1 MQTQGYVV
9 GFEYGACPRM
19 DFTDIVEEFDLAFQ
33 FVDAQT
39 RALIWDC
46 EDIAVIERDY
56 VRVALGW
63 LPPDDED
70 GAWHLIAAVGPVDPS
85 RQPPFIM
92 ASFRQI
98 ADQIAERTQEFLPSD
113 SIMRGEAHSPVT
125 PALIDSLFDLLRET
139 AQTPCD
145 TVAPKPSP
153 EPSPDPSHDILIDTH
168 DFTGRDDTMFDR
180 DDDVIDALPILPPAA
195 ALTRWLGQRSKPTKP
210 MRLTIHALALTMML
224 YVPPVGAFMF
234 VYTMLRDIAPLST

>member
-19 DFTDIVEEFDLAFQ
+19 EFTDIVEEFDLAFQ

-46 EDIAVIERDY
+46 DDIAVIERDY

-63 LPPDDED
+63 LPPDED
-70 GAWHLIAAVGPVDPS
+70 DGVWHLIAAVGPVDPR
-85 RQPPFIM
+85 RQPPFIIS
-92 ASFRQI
+92 SFRQI
-98 ADQIAERTQEFLPSD
+98 ADQIAERTQEFLPCD
-113 SIMRGEAHSPVT
+113 SVMRGEAHSPVG
-125 PALIDSLFDLLRET
+125 PELIDSLFDLLRET
-139 AQTPCD
+139 AQAPCD
-145 TVAPKPSP
+145 TAAPAERARAS
-153 EPSPDPSHDILIDTH
+153 DPTDDILVDTY
-168 DFTGRDDTMFDR
+168 DFTGRDDTTFER
-180 DDDVIDALPILPPAA
+180 DDNVIETLPVLPHAA
-195 ALTRWLGQRSKPTKP
+195 ALTRWLGQRSEPTKP

-234 VYTMLRDIAPLST
+234 VYTMLRDMAPMSA